1 MIRTL
6 LFTLMIALEAQGQ
19 MVNVLDLGARNDGQG
34 SSTTTAAFRTAFQ
47 IAAQGQIRVPAG
59 RYSIDN
65 SAGPLQIKDFSGEL
79 LFEGGASLEFT
90 SSQNGGIWF
99 TSGTGARIRGL
110 HVTYATA
117 PAIRNSPQ
125 EAVKFSGTT
134 DTFLTDPWIERS
146 PAAGILFY
154 DSIRPRVTN
163 ATIQNTLA
171 DGLHFA
177 NSQDAQVTGL
187 NTLNTGDDGLAFVNY
202 SQHPD
207 RNGGTATNIIV
218 RQSHA
223 RGIAVVGTSD
233 VVITNFVID
242 GTSSSGL
249 LCGQDQ
255 SYNTRASDRVQFS
268 MGIVRNAGTVL
279 PAAGNDYGIEFSH
292 QKKCSFSDIEVS
304 ASAGRGVGGSAP
316 EGSVRVENVRVRGN
330 LKGEAFSF
338 AKTASVEVS
347 GSIAENSPSYG
358 FYFGQNV
365 RVVVKGITA
374 INSAM
379 AHTLARAIWFEN
391 NECVMA
397 SDLTVMDDQAIP
409 TGYIVGG
416 AQTGEVTQRGSAS
429 GIAASIDHGS
439 LKIDNTS
446 AVVFSGIA
454 Q

>member
-1 MIRTL
+1 ML
-6 LFTLMIALEAQGQ
+6 
-19 MVNVLDLGARNDGQG
+19 NVLDLGARNDGQG
-34 SSTTTAAFRTAFQ
+34 SSATTAAFQSAFQ

-65 SAGPLQIKDFSGEL
+65 SAGPLQVRGFSGEL

-90 SSQNGGIWF
+90 NSQNGGIWF
-99 TSGTGARIRGL
+99 TGGTGARIRGL

-125 EAVKFSGTT
+125 EAVKFSGTA
-134 DTFLTDPWIERS
+134 DTLLTDSWIERS

-202 SQHPD
+202 SQNPN

-223 RGIAVVGTSD
+223 RGITVVGTSD

-255 SYNTRASDRVQFS
+255 LYNTRSPDRVQFS
-268 MGIVRNAGTVL
+268 SGVIRNAGTVL
-279 PAAGNDYGIEFSH
+279 PLVGNNYGIEFNS
-292 QKKCSFSDIEVS
+292 QKKCSFSDIEIS
-304 ASAGRGVGGSAP
+304 EPAGRGVGGLAP

-330 LKGEAFSF
+330 LKGEGFSF
-338 AKTASVEVS
+338 VRTASVEVS
-347 GSIAENSPSYG
+347 GSVAENSPSYG
-358 FYFGQNV
+358 FFFGQNA

-374 INSAM
+374 INSSTANS
-379 AHTLARAIWFEN
+379 LGRAIWFEN
-391 NECVMA
+391 NECVVG
-397 SDLTVMDDQAIP
+397 SDMTVVDDQASP

-416 AQTGEVTQRGSAS
+416 FQDSEVIQRGTAN
-429 GIAASIDHGS
+429 GISASIDHGS
-439 LKIDNTS
+439 LKVQNTS
-446 AVVFSGIA
+446 AIVFSGIA
-454 Q
+454 QW